1 MKESFEEEKKSEI
14 NKNYLIIGPRIIF
27 PEYEDLNKDFNIHGD
42 GQKTVEIEKISIE
55 EGSRIVINAHGNTSG
70 GKHQIALYSSIGY
83 ESGLDFNSYNFE
95 CLKKQCNVELFS
107 CHSGSAICNI
117 GNLPKNST
125 LITFIDDKYTTWA
138 VISQKLIKM
147 SVNFLQPENP
157 FTRFASFLATNAD
170 DTRFAINIED
180 NNKIFY
186 SEFDKLNDFSNENIR
201 AWQKIQISDFVK
213 FINEAKNHSNDS
225 NKEKIEQFIELVK
238 DEDHLNQFIN
248 KFDVNLY
255 RRMLVMNLITQ
266 GKIESIESCLDHI
279 EITNEDHIFINMA
292 THQGHKEILELLL
305 ERGFD
310 LNRISKSSP
319 PLLIAVKDG
328 NTAIV
333 NLLLEHKAYIEQ
345 QDESGHPPLYIA
357 AHNRDI
363 EMVKLLLE
371 KGAEVDPVDKSGRT
385 PFYIA
390 ADKGDTGI
398 VKLLLKQGAK
408 IDPVDKSDR
417 TPLYIAAD
425 KGDTE
430 IVKLLLEKGAKI
442 GPVNI
447 LGSTP
452 LYIAVEKGYIEIVKL
467 FFLDNQVDKSDHNPL
482 FIATH
487 NGNLEMVTL
496 LLANKYNIDYQ
507 NESGLT
513 TLSLAVDQGHI
524 EIVKLLLE
532 KGAKTDQVDDLGH
545 NPLFIAIFNDNIEI
559 VKLLL
564 EQGTKIDLVDNSGR
578 TPLSIATKRKNI
590 EMVNLLSASQK
601 LQEELVKDSNLYI
614 KENTEQS
621 RGDNIKILEE
631 DRKEYSALSVK
642 EAVIEYASQGKDKD
656 LKRILEAFP
665 DPKDRV
671 DILNEAISITSDQKA
686 AQLLIRVK
694 LQDILNLTS
703 PSKEEAKIKNIERK
717 NKSSRGI

>member
-1 MKESFEEEKKSEI
+1 
-14 NKNYLIIGPRIIF
+14 
-27 PEYEDLNKDFNIHGD
+27 
-42 GQKTVEIEKISIE
+42 
-55 EGSRIVINAHGNTSG
+55 
-70 GKHQIALYSSIGY
+70 
-83 ESGLDFNSYNFE
+83 
-95 CLKKQCNVELFS
+95 
-107 CHSGSAICNI
+107 
-117 GNLPKNST
+117 
-125 LITFIDDKYTTWA
+125 
-138 VISQKLIKM
+138 
-147 SVNFLQPENP
+147 
-157 FTRFASFLATNAD
+157 
-170 DTRFAINIED
+170 
-180 NNKIFY
+180 
-186 SEFDKLNDFSNENIR
+186 
-201 AWQKIQISDFVK
+201 
-213 FINEAKNHSNDS
+213 
-225 NKEKIEQFIELVK
+225 
-238 DEDHLNQFIN
+238 
-248 KFDVNLY
+248 
-255 RRMLVMNLITQ
+255 
-266 GKIESIESCLDHI
+266 
-279 EITNEDHIFINMA
+279 
-292 THQGHKEILELLL
+292 
-305 ERGFD
+305 
-310 LNRISKSSP
+310 
-319 PLLIAVKDG
+319 
-328 NTAIV
+328 
-333 NLLLEHKAYIEQ
+333 
-345 QDESGHPPLYIA
+345 
-357 AHNRDI
+357 
-363 EMVKLLLE
+363 MVKLLLE

>member
-83 ESGLDFNSYNFE
+83 ESGLDFTSYNFE

-170 DTRFAINIED
+170 DTRFAINIDMPHRSFRSDINSLE
-180 NNKIFY
+180 N
-186 SEFDKLNDFSNENIR
+186 FSNEDIR
-201 AWQKIQISDFVK
+201 AWQKEKISEFIN

-225 NKEKIEQFIELVK
+225 NKEKIEQFTELVK